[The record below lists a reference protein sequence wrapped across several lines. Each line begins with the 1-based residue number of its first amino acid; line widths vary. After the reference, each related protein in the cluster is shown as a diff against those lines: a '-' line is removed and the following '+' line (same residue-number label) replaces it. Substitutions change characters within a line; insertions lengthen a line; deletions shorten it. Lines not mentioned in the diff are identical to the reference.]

1 MQRNKTFSII
11 TIICFCSVIFIPIG
25 LVLMWYSTQWSKKRK
40 FILSGIMTIVYV
52 AIVCFLMLFEPNQSG
67 SGSGLPFGNGN
78 QNVESQYE
86 SEHHKSSKKAKQSGA
101 NPSGNEQKDN
111 FPKEKEK
118 LPKKVQKGESK
129 ALGKSFYTIMFFL
142 FMLFIIIWQ
151 NLKAK
156 KKTGNYENPYVDTKK
171 YKLPLD
177 ANFKIPTV
185 HFTKIELEENEK
197 IIFATETTQKN
208 QEGDFVVTDKRIIAK
223 HGVFG
228 RHTFENKLNKIET
241 IQVEQGFISRM
252 LGIGSVIIV
261 GTGGTREE
269 IANIKDPFTFRNKF
283 LEVSE

>member
-67 SGSGLPFGNGN
+67 SGSGLPFGKGN

-86 SEHHKSSKKAKQSGA
+86 SEPDKSSKKAKQSGT

-177 ANFKIPTV
+177 ANFKVPTV

-208 QEGDFVVTDKRIIAK
+208 QEGDFVVTDKRIIVLGK
-223 HGVFG
+223 S
-228 RHTFENKLNKIET
+228 ENYEILLQELSAVSSITNSVM
-241 IQVEQGFISRM
+241 QISSDERKYYIYVPENQM
-252 LGIGSVIIV
+252 KYAIAIVRWAYAQIIP
-261 GTGGTREE
+261 
-269 IANIKDPFTFRNKF
+269 K
-283 LEVSE
+283 

>member
-67 SGSGLPFGNGN
+67 SGSGLPFGKGN

-86 SEHHKSSKKAKQSGA
+86 SEHHKSSKKATQSGA
-101 NPSGNEQKDN
+101 NPSAKENEDIFQKEN
-111 FPKEKEK
+111 SK

-156 KKTGNYENPYVDTKK
+156 KKTENYENPYVDTKK

-185 HFTKIELEENEK
+185 HFTKIELDENEK

-208 QEGDFVVTDKRIIAK
+208 QEGDFVVTDKRIIVLGK
-223 HGVFG
+223 S
-228 RHTFENKLNKIET
+228 ENYEIPLQELSAVSSITNSVM
-241 IQVEQGFISRM
+241 QISSDERKYYIYVPENQM
-252 LGIGSVIIV
+252 KYAIAIVRWAYAQIIP
-261 GTGGTREE
+261 
-269 IANIKDPFTFRNKF
+269 K
-283 LEVSE
+283 

>member
-52 AIVCFLMLFEPNQSG
+52 AIIRFLMLFEPNQSG

-86 SEHHKSSKKAKQSGA
+86 SEHHKSSKKVKQSGA
-101 NPSGNEQKDN
+101 NPSGNEKEDN
-111 FPKEKEK
+111 FPKENSK

-156 KKTGNYENPYVDTKK
+156 KKTDSYENPYVDTKK

-177 ANFKIPTV
+177 NNFKIPTV
-185 HFTKIELEENEK
+185 HFTKIELDENEK

-208 QEGDFVVTDKRIIAK
+208 QEGDFVVTDKRIIVLGK
-223 HGVFG
+223 S
-228 RHTFENKLNKIET
+228 ENYEILLQELSAVSSITNSVM
-241 IQVEQGFISRM
+241 QISSDERKYYIYVPENQM
-252 LGIGSVIIV
+252 KYAIAIVRWAYAQIIP
-261 GTGGTREE
+261 
-269 IANIKDPFTFRNKF
+269 K
-283 LEVSE
+283 

>member
-86 SEHHKSSKKAKQSGA
+86 SEHHKSSKKAKQSGT
-101 NPSGNEQKDN
+101 NPSGNEKEDN

-156 KKTGNYENPYVDTKK
+156 KKTDSYENPYVDTKK

-177 ANFKIPTV
+177 NNFKIPTV

-208 QEGDFVVTDKRIIAK
+208 QEGDFVVTDKRIIVLGK
-223 HGVFG
+223 S
-228 RHTFENKLNKIET
+228 ENYEILLQELSAVSSITNSVM
-241 IQVEQGFISRM
+241 QISSDERKYYIYIPENQM
-252 LGIGSVIIV
+252 KYAIAIVRWAYAQIIP
-261 GTGGTREE
+261 
-269 IANIKDPFTFRNKF
+269 K
-283 LEVSE
+283 

>member
-40 FILSGIMTIVYV
+40 FILSGIMTIVYI

-67 SGSGLPFGNGN
+67 SGSGLPFGKGN

-101 NPSGNEQKDN
+101 NPSGNEKEDN

-208 QEGDFVVTDKRIIAK
+208 QEGDFVVTDKRIIVLGK
-223 HGVFG
+223 S
-228 RHTFENKLNKIET
+228 ENYEIPLQELATVSSVTNSVMQITSGTQKYYIFVPENQIKFAVATVHWILEKKL
-241 IQVEQGFISRM
+241 
-252 LGIGSVIIV
+252 
-261 GTGGTREE
+261 
-269 IANIKDPFTFRNKF
+269 
-283 LEVSE
+283 

>member
-40 FILSGIMTIVYV
+40 FILSGIMTIVYI

-86 SEHHKSSKKAKQSGA
+86 SEKQKSSKKAKQSGA
-101 NPSGNEQKDN
+101 NPSAKENEDIFQKEN
-111 FPKEKEK
+111 SK
-118 LPKKVQKGESK
+118 LTKKVQKGESK

-156 KKTGNYENPYVDTKK
+156 KKTDSYENPYVDTKK

-185 HFTKIELEENEK
+185 HFTKIELDENEK

-208 QEGDFVVTDKRIIAK
+208 QEGDFVVTDKRIIVLGK
-223 HGVFG
+223 S
-228 RHTFENKLNKIET
+228 ENYEILLQELSAVSSITNSVM
-241 IQVEQGFISRM
+241 QISSDERKYYIYVPENQM
-252 LGIGSVIIV
+252 KYAIAIVRWAYAQIIP
-261 GTGGTREE
+261 
-269 IANIKDPFTFRNKF
+269 K
-283 LEVSE
+283 

>member
-40 FILSGIMTIVYV
+40 FILSGIMTIIYV

-67 SGSGLPFGNGN
+67 SGSGLPFGKGN

-86 SEHHKSSKKAKQSGA
+86 SEPDKSSKKAKQSGT

-208 QEGDFVVTDKRIIAK
+208 QEGDFVVTDKRIIVLGK
-223 HGVFG
+223 S
-228 RHTFENKLNKIET
+228 ENYEIPLQELSTVSSITNSVM
-241 IQVEQGFISRM
+241 QISSDERKYYIYVPENQM
-252 LGIGSVIIV
+252 KYAIAIVRWAYAQIIP
-261 GTGGTREE
+261 
-269 IANIKDPFTFRNKF
+269 K
-283 LEVSE
+283 

>member
-67 SGSGLPFGNGN
+67 SGSGLPFGKGN

-86 SEHHKSSKKAKQSGA
+86 SEPDKSSKKAKQSGT
-101 NPSGNEQKDN
+101 NPSGNKKEDN

-185 HFTKIELEENEK
+185 HFTKIELEENER

-208 QEGDFVVTDKRIIAK
+208 QEGDFVVTDKRIIVLGK
-223 HGVFG
+223 S
-228 RHTFENKLNKIET
+228 ENYEIPLQELASVSSVTNSVMQITSGTQKYYIFVPENQIKFAVATVHWILEKKL
-241 IQVEQGFISRM
+241 
-252 LGIGSVIIV
+252 
-261 GTGGTREE
+261 
-269 IANIKDPFTFRNKF
+269 
-283 LEVSE
+283 

>member
-40 FILSGIMTIVYV
+40 FILSGIMTIVYI

-67 SGSGLPFGNGN
+67 SGSGLPFGKGN

-86 SEHHKSSKKAKQSGA
+86 SEPDKSSKKAKQSGA
-101 NPSGNEQKDN
+101 NPSGNEKEDN

-208 QEGDFVVTDKRIIAK
+208 QEGDFVVTDKRIIVLGK
-223 HGVFG
+223 S
-228 RHTFENKLNKIET
+228 ENYEIPLQELATVSSVTNSVMQITSGTQKYYIFVPENQMKFAVATVHWILEKKL
-241 IQVEQGFISRM
+241 
-252 LGIGSVIIV
+252 
-261 GTGGTREE
+261 
-269 IANIKDPFTFRNKF
+269 
-283 LEVSE
+283 

>member
-1 MQRNKTFSII
+1 
-11 TIICFCSVIFIPIG
+11 
-25 LVLMWYSTQWSKKRK
+25 MWYSTQWSKKRK

-86 SEHHKSSKKAKQSGA
+86 SEHHKSSKKATQSGA
-101 NPSGNEQKDN
+101 NPSAKENEDIFQKEN
-111 FPKEKEK
+111 SK

-156 KKTGNYENPYVDTKK
+156 KKTDSYENPYVDTKK

-177 ANFKIPTV
+177 TNFKIPTV
-185 HFTKIELEENEK
+185 HFTKIELDENEK

-208 QEGDFVVTDKRIIAK
+208 QEGDFVVTDKRIIVLGK
-223 HGVFG
+223 S
-228 RHTFENKLNKIET
+228 ENYEILLQELSAVSSITNSVM
-241 IQVEQGFISRM
+241 QISSDERKYYIYVPENQM
-252 LGIGSVIIV
+252 KYAIAIVRWAYAQIIP
-261 GTGGTREE
+261 
-269 IANIKDPFTFRNKF
+269 K
-283 LEVSE
+283 

>member
-67 SGSGLPFGNGN
+67 SGSGLPFGKGN

-86 SEHHKSSKKAKQSGA
+86 SEPDKSSKKAKQSGT

-118 LPKKVQKGESK
+118 LPKKVQRGESK

-185 HFTKIELEENEK
+185 HFTKIELDENEK

-208 QEGDFVVTDKRIIAK
+208 QEGDFVVTDKRIIVLGK
-223 HGVFG
+223 S
-228 RHTFENKLNKIET
+228 ENYEILLQELSAVSSITNSVM
-241 IQVEQGFISRM
+241 QISSDERKYYIYVPENQM
-252 LGIGSVIIV
+252 KYAIAIVRWAYAQIIP
-261 GTGGTREE
+261 
-269 IANIKDPFTFRNKF
+269 K
-283 LEVSE
+283 

>member
-52 AIVCFLMLFEPNQSG
+52 AIICFLMLFEPNQSG
-67 SGSGLPFGNGN
+67 SGTGLPFGKGN

-86 SEHHKSSKKAKQSGA
+86 SEHDKSSKKAKQSGT

-118 LPKKVQKGESK
+118 LPKKVQRGESK

-208 QEGDFVVTDKRIIAK
+208 QEGDFVVTDKRIIVLGK
-223 HGVFG
+223 S
-228 RHTFENKLNKIET
+228 ENYEIPLQELATVSSVTNSVMQITSGTQKYYIFVPENQMKFAVATVHWILEKKL
-241 IQVEQGFISRM
+241 
-252 LGIGSVIIV
+252 
-261 GTGGTREE
+261 
-269 IANIKDPFTFRNKF
+269 
-283 LEVSE
+283 

>member
-52 AIVCFLMLFEPNQSG
+52 AIICFLMLFEPNQSG
-67 SGSGLPFGNGN
+67 SGSGLPFGKGN

-86 SEHHKSSKKAKQSGA
+86 SEPDKSSKKAKQSGA
-101 NPSGNEQKDN
+101 NPSAKENEDIFQKEN
-111 FPKEKEK
+111 SK

-197 IIFATETTQKN
+197 IIFATETIQKN
-208 QEGDFVVTDKRIIAK
+208 QEGDFVVTDKRIIVLGK
-223 HGVFG
+223 S
-228 RHTFENKLNKIET
+228 ENYEIPLQELATVSSVTNSVMQITSGTQKYYIFVPENQMKFAVATVHWILEKKL
-241 IQVEQGFISRM
+241 
-252 LGIGSVIIV
+252 
-261 GTGGTREE
+261 
-269 IANIKDPFTFRNKF
+269 
-283 LEVSE
+283 

>member
-67 SGSGLPFGNGN
+67 SGSGLPFGKGN
-78 QNVESQYE
+78 QNVKSQYE
-86 SEHHKSSKKAKQSGA
+86 SEKQKSAKKAKQSGA
-101 NPSGNEQKDN
+101 NPSAKENEDIFQKEN
-111 FPKEKEK
+111 SK

-156 KKTGNYENPYVDTKK
+156 KKTNSYENPYVDTKK

-185 HFTKIELEENEK
+185 HFTKIELDENEK

-208 QEGDFVVTDKRIIAK
+208 QEGDFVVTDKRIIVLGK
-223 HGVFG
+223 S
-228 RHTFENKLNKIET
+228 ENYEILLQELSAVSSITNSVM
-241 IQVEQGFISRM
+241 QISSDERKYYIYVPENQM
-252 LGIGSVIIV
+252 KYAIAIVRWAYAQIIP
-261 GTGGTREE
+261 
-269 IANIKDPFTFRNKF
+269 K
-283 LEVSE
+283 

>member
-40 FILSGIMTIVYV
+40 FILSGIMTIVYI

-67 SGSGLPFGNGN
+67 SGSGLPFGSGN

-86 SEHHKSSKKAKQSGA
+86 SEQQKSSRKAKQSGT
-101 NPSGNEQKDN
+101 NLSGNEKEDN

-156 KKTGNYENPYVDTKK
+156 KKTDSYENPYVDTKK

-177 ANFKIPTV
+177 NNFKIPTV
-185 HFTKIELEENEK
+185 HFTKIELDENEK

-208 QEGDFVVTDKRIIAK
+208 QEGDFVVTDKRIIVLGK
-223 HGVFG
+223 S
-228 RHTFENKLNKIET
+228 ENYEILLQELSAVSSITNSVM
-241 IQVEQGFISRM
+241 QISSDERKYYIYVPENQM
-252 LGIGSVIIV
+252 KYAIAIVRWAYAQIIP
-261 GTGGTREE
+261 
-269 IANIKDPFTFRNKF
+269 K
-283 LEVSE
+283 

>member
-86 SEHHKSSKKAKQSGA
+86 SEKQKSSKKAKQSGA
-101 NPSGNEQKDN
+101 NPSAKENEDIFQKEN
-111 FPKEKEK
+111 SK

-156 KKTGNYENPYVDTKK
+156 KKTDNYENPYVDTKK

-177 ANFKIPTV
+177 NNFKIPTV
-185 HFTKIELEENEK
+185 HFTKIELDENEK

-208 QEGDFVVTDKRIIAK
+208 QEGDFVVTDKRIIVLGK
-223 HGVFG
+223 S
-228 RHTFENKLNKIET
+228 ENYEIPLQELATVSSVTNSVMQISSDERKYYIYVPENQMKYAIA
-241 IQVEQGFISRM
+241 IVRWAYEQ
-252 LGIGSVIIV
+252 IIP
-261 GTGGTREE
+261 
-269 IANIKDPFTFRNKF
+269 K
-283 LEVSE
+283 

>member
-25 LVLMWYSTQWSKKRK
+25 LVLMWYSTQWSKKHK
-40 FILSGIMTIVYV
+40 FILSGIMTIVYI

-67 SGSGLPFGNGN
+67 SGSGLPFGKGN

-86 SEHHKSSKKAKQSGA
+86 SEKQKSSKKAKQSGI
-101 NPSGNEQKDN
+101 NPSGNEKEDN

-118 LPKKVQKGESK
+118 LPKKVQRGESK

-156 KKTGNYENPYVDTKK
+156 KKSDSYENPYVDTKK

-177 ANFKIPTV
+177 NNFKIPTV
-185 HFTKIELEENEK
+185 HFTKIELDENEK

-208 QEGDFVVTDKRIIAK
+208 QEGDFVV
-223 HGVFG
+223 
-228 RHTFENKLNKIET
+228 
-241 IQVEQGFISRM
+241 
-252 LGIGSVIIV
+252 
-261 GTGGTREE
+261 
-269 IANIKDPFTFRNKF
+269 
-283 LEVSE
+283 

>member
-101 NPSGNEQKDN
+101 NPSAKENEDISQKEN
-111 FPKEKEK
+111 SK

-156 KKTGNYENPYVDTKK
+156 KKTDSYENPYVDTKK

-185 HFTKIELEENEK
+185 HFTKIELDENEK

-208 QEGDFVVTDKRIIAK
+208 QEGDFVVTDKRIIVLGK
-223 HGVFG
+223 S
-228 RHTFENKLNKIET
+228 ENYEIPLQELATVSSVTNSVMQITSGTQKYYIFVPENQMKFAVATVHWILEKKL
-241 IQVEQGFISRM
+241 
-252 LGIGSVIIV
+252 
-261 GTGGTREE
+261 
-269 IANIKDPFTFRNKF
+269 
-283 LEVSE
+283 

>member
-40 FILSGIMTIVYV
+40 FILSGIMTIVYI

-67 SGSGLPFGNGN
+67 SGSGLPFGKGN

-86 SEHHKSSKKAKQSGA
+86 SEKQKSSKKAKQSGA
-101 NPSGNEQKDN
+101 NPSAKENEDIFQKEN
-111 FPKEKEK
+111 SK

-156 KKTGNYENPYVDTKK
+156 KKTDSYENPYVDTKK

-185 HFTKIELEENEK
+185 HFTKIELDENEK

-208 QEGDFVVTDKRIIAK
+208 QEGDFVVTDKRIIVLGK
-223 HGVFG
+223 S
-228 RHTFENKLNKIET
+228 ENYEILLQELSAVSSITNSVM
-241 IQVEQGFISRM
+241 QISSDERKYYIYVPENQM
-252 LGIGSVIIV
+252 KYAIAIVRWAYAQIIP
-261 GTGGTREE
+261 
-269 IANIKDPFTFRNKF
+269 K
-283 LEVSE
+283 

>member
-67 SGSGLPFGNGN
+67 SGSGLPFGKGN

-86 SEHHKSSKKAKQSGA
+86 SEPDKSSKKAKQSGT

-118 LPKKVQKGESK
+118 LPKKIQRGESK

-177 ANFKIPTV
+177 ANFKVPTV

-208 QEGDFVVTDKRIIAK
+208 QEGDFVVTDKRIIVLGK
-223 HGVFG
+223 S
-228 RHTFENKLNKIET
+228 ENYEIPLQELATVSSVTNSVMQITSGTQKYYIFVPENQMKFAVATVHWILEKKL
-241 IQVEQGFISRM
+241 
-252 LGIGSVIIV
+252 
-261 GTGGTREE
+261 
-269 IANIKDPFTFRNKF
+269 
-283 LEVSE
+283 

>member
-40 FILSGIMTIVYV
+40 FILSGIMTIVYI

-67 SGSGLPFGNGN
+67 SGSGLPFGKGN

-86 SEHHKSSKKAKQSGA
+86 SEPDKSSKKAKQSGT
-101 NPSGNEQKDN
+101 NPSGNEKEDN

-208 QEGDFVVTDKRIIAK
+208 QEGDFVVTDKRIIVLGK
-223 HGVFG
+223 S
-228 RHTFENKLNKIET
+228 ENYEIPLQELATVSSVTNSVMQITSGTQKYYIFVPENQIKFAVATVHWILEKKL
-241 IQVEQGFISRM
+241 
-252 LGIGSVIIV
+252 
-261 GTGGTREE
+261 
-269 IANIKDPFTFRNKF
+269 
-283 LEVSE
+283 

>member
-40 FILSGIMTIVYV
+40 FILSGIMTIVYI

-67 SGSGLPFGNGN
+67 SGSGLPFGKGN

-86 SEHHKSSKKAKQSGA
+86 SEHNKSSKKAKQSGT
-101 NPSGNEQKDN
+101 NLSGNEKEDN

-118 LPKKVQKGESK
+118 LPKKVQRGESK

-208 QEGDFVVTDKRIIAK
+208 QEGDFVVTDKRIIVLGK
-223 HGVFG
+223 S
-228 RHTFENKLNKIET
+228 ENYEIPLQELATVSSVTNSVMQITSGTQKYYIFVPENQMKFAVATVHWILEKKL
-241 IQVEQGFISRM
+241 
-252 LGIGSVIIV
+252 
-261 GTGGTREE
+261 
-269 IANIKDPFTFRNKF
+269 
-283 LEVSE
+283 

>member
-40 FILSGIMTIVYV
+40 FILSGIMTIVYI

-86 SEHHKSSKKAKQSGA
+86 SEKQKSAKKAKQSGA
-101 NPSGNEQKDN
+101 NPSAKENEDIFQKEN
-111 FPKEKEK
+111 SK

-185 HFTKIELEENEK
+185 HFTKIELDENEK

-208 QEGDFVVTDKRIIAK
+208 QEGDFVVTDKRIIVLGK
-223 HGVFG
+223 S
-228 RHTFENKLNKIET
+228 ENYEIPLQELSAVSSITNSVM
-241 IQVEQGFISRM
+241 QISSDERKYYIYVPENQM
-252 LGIGSVIIV
+252 KYAIAIVRWAYAQIIP
-261 GTGGTREE
+261 
-269 IANIKDPFTFRNKF
+269 K
-283 LEVSE
+283 

>member
-40 FILSGIMTIVYV
+40 FILSGIMTIVYI

-86 SEHHKSSKKAKQSGA
+86 SEPDKSSKKAKQSGT

-156 KKTGNYENPYVDTKK
+156 KKTDSYENPYVDTKK

-177 ANFKIPTV
+177 NNFKIPTV

-208 QEGDFVVTDKRIIAK
+208 QEGDFVVTDKRIIVLGK
-223 HGVFG
+223 S
-228 RHTFENKLNKIET
+228 ENYEIPLQELASVSSVTNSVMQITSGTQKYYIFVPENQMKFAVATVHWILEKKL
-241 IQVEQGFISRM
+241 
-252 LGIGSVIIV
+252 
-261 GTGGTREE
+261 
-269 IANIKDPFTFRNKF
+269 
-283 LEVSE
+283 

>member
-11 TIICFCSVIFIPIG
+11 TIICFCSVIFIPIV

-208 QEGDFVVTDKRIIAK
+208 QEGDFVVTDKRIIVLGKSENYEIPLQELATVSSVTNSVMQITSGTQK
-223 HGVFG
+223 YYIFVP
-228 RHTFENKLNKIET
+228 ENK
-241 IQVEQGFISRM
+241 M
-252 LGIGSVIIV
+252 
-261 GTGGTREE
+261 
-269 IANIKDPFTFRNKF
+269 KF
-283 LEVSE
+283 AVATVHWILEKKL

>member
-40 FILSGIMTIVYV
+40 FILSGIMTIVYI

-67 SGSGLPFGNGN
+67 SGSGLPFGKGN

-86 SEHHKSSKKAKQSGA
+86 SEPDKSSKKAKQSGT

-208 QEGDFVVTDKRIIAK
+208 QEGDFVVTDKRITVLGKSENYEIPLQELSAVSSITNSVMQISSDERKYYIYVPENQMKYAIAI
-223 HGVFG
+223 V
-228 RHTFENKLNKIET
+228 RWAYA
-241 IQVEQGFISRM
+241 Q
-252 LGIGSVIIV
+252 IIP
-261 GTGGTREE
+261 
-269 IANIKDPFTFRNKF
+269 K
-283 LEVSE
+283 

>member
-52 AIVCFLMLFEPNQSG
+52 AIICFLMLFEPNQSG

-101 NPSGNEQKDN
+101 NPSGNEKEDN

-118 LPKKVQKGESK
+118 LPKKVQRGESK

-208 QEGDFVVTDKRIIAK
+208 QEGDFVVTDKRIIVLGK
-223 HGVFG
+223 S
-228 RHTFENKLNKIET
+228 ENYEIPLQELATVSSVTNSVMQITSGTQKYYIFVPENQMKFAVATVHWILEKKL
-241 IQVEQGFISRM
+241 
-252 LGIGSVIIV
+252 
-261 GTGGTREE
+261 
-269 IANIKDPFTFRNKF
+269 
-283 LEVSE
+283 

>member
-40 FILSGIMTIVYV
+40 FILSGIMTIIYV

-67 SGSGLPFGNGN
+67 SGSGLPFGKGN

-86 SEHHKSSKKAKQSGA
+86 SEPDKSSKKAKQSGT

-208 QEGDFVVTDKRIIAK
+208 QEGDFVVTDKRIIVLGK
-223 HGVFG
+223 S
-228 RHTFENKLNKIET
+228 ENYEIPLQELATVSSVTNSVMQITSGTQKYYIFVPENQMKFAVATVHWILEKKL
-241 IQVEQGFISRM
+241 
-252 LGIGSVIIV
+252 
-261 GTGGTREE
+261 
-269 IANIKDPFTFRNKF
+269 
-283 LEVSE
+283 

>member
-67 SGSGLPFGNGN
+67 SGSGLPFGKGN

-86 SEHHKSSKKAKQSGA
+86 SEPDKSSKKAKQSGT

-208 QEGDFVVTDKRIIAK
+208 QEGDFVVTDKRIIVLGK
-223 HGVFG
+223 S
-228 RHTFENKLNKIET
+228 ENYEIPLQELTTVSSVTNSVMQITSGTQKYYIFVPENQIKFAVATVHWILEKKL
-241 IQVEQGFISRM
+241 
-252 LGIGSVIIV
+252 
-261 GTGGTREE
+261 
-269 IANIKDPFTFRNKF
+269 
-283 LEVSE
+283 

>member
-40 FILSGIMTIVYV
+40 LILSGIMTVVYV

-67 SGSGLPFGNGN
+67 TGSGLPFGSGN

-86 SEHHKSSKKAKQSGA
+86 SEKQKSSKKAKQSGA
-101 NPSGNEQKDN
+101 NPSAKENEDIFQKEN
-111 FPKEKEK
+111 SK

-156 KKTGNYENPYVDTKK
+156 KKTDSYENPYVDTKK

-177 ANFKIPTV
+177 NNFKIPTV
-185 HFTKIELEENEK
+185 HFTKIELDENEK

-208 QEGDFVVTDKRIIAK
+208 QEGDFVVTDKRIIVLGK
-223 HGVFG
+223 S
-228 RHTFENKLNKIET
+228 ENYEILLQELSAVSSITNSVM
-241 IQVEQGFISRM
+241 QISSDERKYYIYVPENQM
-252 LGIGSVIIV
+252 KYAIAIVRWAYAQIIP
-261 GTGGTREE
+261 
-269 IANIKDPFTFRNKF
+269 K
-283 LEVSE
+283 

>member
-86 SEHHKSSKKAKQSGA
+86 SEPDKSSKKAKKSGT
-101 NPSGNEQKDN
+101 NPSGNEKEDN

-129 ALGKSFYTIMFFL
+129 SLGISFYTIMFFL

-156 KKTGNYENPYVDTKK
+156 KKTGTYENPYVDTKK
-171 YKLPLD
+171 YKFPLED
-177 ANFKIPTV
+177 SFKIPTV
-185 HFTKIELEENEK
+185 HFTKIDFDENEK
-197 IIFATETTQKN
+197 IVFATETTQKN
-208 QEGDFVVTDKRIIAK
+208 QNKDGDFVVTDKRVVVLGKSGDYEIPLQ
-223 HGVFG
+223 
-228 RHTFENKLNKIET
+228 E
-241 IQVEQGFISRM
+241 ISAVSSVTN
-252 LGIGSVIIV
+252 SVIQITSGEQKFYIFV
-261 GTGGTREE
+261 PENQMKFA
-269 IANIKDPFTFRNKF
+269 IATVRWASAKISPK
-283 LEVSE
+283 

>member
-40 FILSGIMTIVYV
+40 FILSGIMTIVYI

-67 SGSGLPFGNGN
+67 SGSGLPFGKGN

-86 SEHHKSSKKAKQSGA
+86 SEPDKSSKKAKQSGT
-101 NPSGNEQKDN
+101 NPSGNEKEDN

-156 KKTGNYENPYVDTKK
+156 KKTDSYENPYVDTKK

-177 ANFKIPTV
+177 NNFKIPTV
-185 HFTKIELEENEK
+185 HFTKIELDENEK

-208 QEGDFVVTDKRIIAK
+208 QEGDFVVTDKRIIVLGK
-223 HGVFG
+223 S
-228 RHTFENKLNKIET
+228 ENYEILLQELSAVSSITNSVM
-241 IQVEQGFISRM
+241 QISSDERKYYIYVPENQM
-252 LGIGSVIIV
+252 KYAIAIVRWAYAQIIP
-261 GTGGTREE
+261 
-269 IANIKDPFTFRNKF
+269 K
-283 LEVSE
+283 

>member
-52 AIVCFLMLFEPNQSG
+52 AIICFLMLFEPNQSG

-101 NPSGNEQKDN
+101 NPSGNEKEDN

-208 QEGDFVVTDKRIIAK
+208 QEGDFVVTDKRIIVLGK
-223 HGVFG
+223 S
-228 RHTFENKLNKIET
+228 ENYEIPLQELATVSSVTNSVMQITSGTQKYYIFVPENQMKFAVATVHWILEKKL
-241 IQVEQGFISRM
+241 
-252 LGIGSVIIV
+252 
-261 GTGGTREE
+261 
-269 IANIKDPFTFRNKF
+269 
-283 LEVSE
+283 

>member
-40 FILSGIMTIVYV
+40 FILSGIMTIVYI

-101 NPSGNEQKDN
+101 NPSAKENEDIFQKEN
-111 FPKEKEK
+111 SK

-208 QEGDFVVTDKRIIAK
+208 QEGDFVVTDKRIIVLGK
-223 HGVFG
+223 S
-228 RHTFENKLNKIET
+228 ENYEIPLQELASVSSVTNSVMQITSGTQKYYIFVPENQMKFAVATVHWILEKKL
-241 IQVEQGFISRM
+241 
-252 LGIGSVIIV
+252 
-261 GTGGTREE
+261 
-269 IANIKDPFTFRNKF
+269 
-283 LEVSE
+283 

>member
-40 FILSGIMTIVYV
+40 FILSGIMTIVYI

-67 SGSGLPFGNGN
+67 SGSGLPFGKGN

-86 SEHHKSSKKAKQSGA
+86 SEPDKSSKKAKQSGT
-101 NPSGNEQKDN
+101 NLSGNEKEDN

-208 QEGDFVVTDKRIIAK
+208 QEGDFVVTDKRIIVLGK
-223 HGVFG
+223 S
-228 RHTFENKLNKIET
+228 ENYEIPLQELATVSSVTNSVMQITSGTQKYYIFVPENQMKFAVATVHWILEKKL
-241 IQVEQGFISRM
+241 
-252 LGIGSVIIV
+252 
-261 GTGGTREE
+261 
-269 IANIKDPFTFRNKF
+269 
-283 LEVSE
+283 

>member
-67 SGSGLPFGNGN
+67 SGSGLPFGKGN

-86 SEHHKSSKKAKQSGA
+86 SEPDKSSKKAKQSGT

-208 QEGDFVVTDKRIIAK
+208 QEGDFVVTDKRIIVLGK
-223 HGVFG
+223 S
-228 RHTFENKLNKIET
+228 ENYEIPLQELATVSSVTNSVMQLTSGTQKYYIFVPENQMKFAVATVHWILEKKL
-241 IQVEQGFISRM
+241 
-252 LGIGSVIIV
+252 
-261 GTGGTREE
+261 
-269 IANIKDPFTFRNKF
+269 
-283 LEVSE
+283 

>member
-40 FILSGIMTIVYV
+40 FILSGIMTIVYI

-78 QNVESQYE
+78 KNVESQYE
-86 SEHHKSSKKAKQSGA
+86 SEPDKSSKKAKQSGT

-208 QEGDFVVTDKRIIAK
+208 QEGDFVVTDKRIIVLGK
-223 HGVFG
+223 S
-228 RHTFENKLNKIET
+228 ENYEIPLQELATVSSVTNSVMQITSGTQKYYIFVPENQMKFAVATVHWILEKKL
-241 IQVEQGFISRM
+241 
-252 LGIGSVIIV
+252 
-261 GTGGTREE
+261 
-269 IANIKDPFTFRNKF
+269 
-283 LEVSE
+283 